1 LSGPAPDPLV
11 QAPGIG
17 VRADWSAQWPQS
29 GRVVLCGEG
38 PYEPSTALAG
48 YLEAR
53 PPSGDSPV
61 HIVFGMRRNAPPM
74 LADRQPGLSV
84 GSFLPGRGLSAIH
97 ALAYHRASYIEICN
111 ALKSGTIRFDAVIAC
126 AAPLGHPADSVYSLG
141 GVAGYMGLAIS
152 SATEI
157 FVERVAWL
165 PHVAGAICVSSPAAI
180 FSTSASPTERQAGLA
195 RPFDEND
202 LKIAAHALSCFPAS
216 PTLAIG
222 IGRIPDALST
232 LLCERR
238 DITLLTGVI
247 QESARAMSAAGALG
261 GRPVRAMSIV
271 GDQQLLEWAA
281 ATRTVR
287 LEPSTSVHNPHYL
300 ASQPNMVCVL
310 GALQVDRRGNVNSE
324 TVNGRLV
331 SGLGGAPD
339 FARGAHRSPG
349 GRCIIAMRSTGP
361 SGSTLLADRVDN
373 VSIPGADVDVV
384 VTELGV
390 ADLRGRSG
398 QERQHALERI
408 F

>member
-1 LSGPAPDPLV
+1 
-11 QAPGIG
+11 
-17 VRADWSAQWPQS
+17 
-29 GRVVLCGEG
+29 
-38 PYEPSTALAG
+38 
-48 YLEAR
+48 
-53 PPSGDSPV
+53 
-61 HIVFGMRRNAPPM
+61 
-74 LADRQPGLSV
+74 
-84 GSFLPGRGLSAIH
+84 
-97 ALAYHRASYIEICN
+97 
-111 ALKSGTIRFDAVIAC
+111 
-126 AAPLGHPADSVYSLG
+126 
-141 GVAGYMGLAIS
+141 MGLAVS

-361 SGSTLLADRVDN
+361 SGSNLLADRVDN